1 MKNESIELGE
11 ITPYHFGKKLMIA
24 LDERW
29 SEYFNSKNETFKVV
43 INNNKLMLIGPKVSQ
58 LSPTTKSAATKQ
70 EISDFD

>member
-1 MKNESIELGE
+1 MAEVIALGE

-29 SEYFNSKNETFKVV
+29 SEYLTAKNENFKVV
-43 INNNKLMLIGPKVSQ
+43 IKDNKLMLIGQ
-58 LSPTTKSAATKQ
+58 LSPITKSTATKQ